1 VSLKVPAFMPKGQYS
16 SSSDYPPLRS
26 FVVQL
31 FLVLAA
37 LSGVFMAGTIR
48 QGATGIFLTVAGAA
62 MVCLAPNRVVPW
74 RYWILCGGLMLSASL
89 SLLPQGW
96 FYQPAWRVGLQE
108 YQGLPPLLQVSLAP
122 RETIYWMM
130 LLAGALL
137 TGLFSLGHPVRSGVK
152 IYIALLGALGCATY
166 ALLAIYSKKT
176 GWDYPFMPK
185 NIFAPP
191 DFGFFPNR
199 NHTAAFLV
207 TGAVL
212 ALGIVRT
219 SWIEKRPL
227 AFVLGAGV
235 IATCSYAL
243 LFESTSR
250 GGVVFL
256 VAGMLVWLAMLGKGH
271 RSSALVVSVLALGF
285 LVAGIFFST
294 ESQARDRV
302 LEFFGVSSKVSE
314 SAEQKHGP
322 AFSDFRSKI
331 FRDAVKIVRDY
342 PITGTGL
349 GTFAYVA
356 PFYVDASIDEAIPI
370 HPESDWLMVACESG
384 LLFLLC
390 AFGLLVVLIQ
400 DMLPLRRSV
409 TWPLRWAIISAALAS
424 ILHAMVDVPIHR
436 VELGWWILILAGLA
450 FGNPAP
456 TGTERNKSW
465 WTQRLIFGAGGA
477 GCLALGLLLIRS
489 QWFGEVPFPPYR
501 ASIAINQM
509 RQLAEKGL
517 FLEAANL
524 ARSEIPLS
532 PMSVGLYRELGYREI
547 KSGGNPIVADAVF
560 SAERAL
566 NPVSS
571 RLAFDQGMLWLGDD
585 PKRTAKL
592 WVESMKRH
600 LRIQKGG
607 AYSNPEELFG
617 RMLSHA
623 HQHPEMLP
631 ILEECSRMTPGLW
644 MVWIGSAS
652 PDNIEQ
658 AALNKEFVASL
669 DAPSRQKFIQAWWN
683 RGNKDALEKF
693 LAENPD
699 WEEAAWG
706 LRVRQMLAKKEFQ
719 RAVEAA
725 QKRYAIDLNLPTL
738 RPEQLAQ
745 RNPPPGLA
753 ESVAYYI
760 SQSNHVSA
768 RRMIAESI
776 RAKEVEG
783 FRLQCA
789 LAIQVGDWLAA
800 WEAMEG
806 ILSQSNRANLP

>member
-1 VSLKVPAFMPKGQYS
+1 M
-16 SSSDYPPLRS
+16 
-26 FVVQL
+26 
-31 FLVLAA
+31 FLILAA
-37 LSGVFMAGTIR
+37 LAGVFLAGSIR
-48 QGATGIFLTVAGAA
+48 QGSTGIFLAVAGAA
-62 MVCLAPNRVVPW
+62 MVLLSPNRVVPW
-74 RYWILCGGLMLSASL
+74 RYWLLCGGLMLSASL
-89 SLLPQGW
+89 SLLPQAW
-96 FYQPAWRVGLQE
+96 FHTPLWRVGLQE
-108 YQGLPPLLQVSLAP
+108 NQGLPPLLQVSLAP
-122 RETIYWMM
+122 RETIYWML

-152 IYIALLGALGCATY
+152 IFIALLGAMGCAAY
-166 ALLAIYSKKT
+166 ALLAIHAKKT
-176 GWDYPFMPK
+176 GWDYPFTPK

-212 ALGIVRT
+212 SLGIVRT
-219 SWIEKRPL
+219 AWMEKRSI
-227 AFVLGAGV
+227 AFVLGAAVMGV
-235 IATCSYAL
+235 CSYAL

-256 VAGMLVWLAMLGKGH
+256 LAGLLVWLAMLGRGH
-271 RSSALVVSVLALGF
+271 RSSALVVSVLAVGF
-285 LVAGIFFST
+285 LVAGIFFSS

-302 LEFFGVSSKVSE
+302 LEFFGVSSMVSE
-314 SAEQKHGP
+314 SAEQKSGA

-331 FRDAVKIVRDY
+331 FRDSVKIVRDY

-349 GTFAYVA
+349 GTYSYVV

-370 HPESDWLMVACESG
+370 HPESDWLMTACESG

-390 AFGLLVVLIQ
+390 AFGLLVVLIR
-400 DMLPLRRSV
+400 DMLPFRRSA
-409 TWPLRWAIISAALAS
+409 TWPLRWGIISAVLAA
-424 ILHAMVDVPIHR
+424 ILHAIVDVPIHR
-436 VELGWWILILAGLA
+436 VELGWWILVLAGLA

-501 ASIAINQM
+501 AAIAVNQM
-509 RQLAEKGL
+509 RQLVEKGL
-517 FLEAANL
+517 VVEATNL

-532 PMSVGLYRELGYREI
+532 PMSTGLYRELGYREI
-547 KSGGNPIVADAVF
+547 KNGGDPIVAEAVF
-560 SAERAL
+560 AAERAL

-571 RLAFDQGMLWLGDD
+571 KLVFDQGMLWLGDD
-585 PKRTAKL
+585 PKQTARL

-607 AYSNPEELFG
+607 SYSYPEELFG
-617 RMLSHA
+617 RMLGPA
-623 HQHPEMLP
+623 RTHPEMLP
-631 ILEECSRMTPGLW
+631 ILEECSRMTPSLW
-644 MVWIGSAS
+644 MIWIGSTS
-652 PDNIEQ
+652 PEKIEQ
-658 AALNKEFVASL
+658 AATNKDFLATL
-669 DAPSRQKFIQAWWN
+669 DAPASQKFLQAWWN

-699 WEEAAWG
+699 WEDAAWG
-706 LRVRQMLAKKEFQ
+706 LRVRQMLAKKEYQ

-725 QKRYAIDLNLPTL
+725 QKRYAIDLNLPKLT
-738 RPEQLAQ
+738 PEQLAQ
-745 RNPPPGLA
+745 KTPPPGLA
-753 ESVAYYI
+753 ESVAYYTA
-760 SQSNHVSA
+760 QGNHVSA
-768 RRMIAESI
+768 RRLIAESLL
-776 RAKEVEG
+776 AKDAEG

-789 LAIQVGDWLAA
+789 LAIQVGDWPTA
-800 WEAMEG
+800 WKAMEG
-806 ILSQSNRANLP
+806 LLSRTNRSNLP

>member
-1 VSLKVPAFMPKGQYS
+1 MPNGPNS
-16 SSSDYPPLRS
+16 SHPDYPPFRS
-26 FVVQL
+26 LVVQF
-31 FLVLAA
+31 FLILAA
-37 LSGVFMAGTIR
+37 LAGVFLAGSIR
-48 QGATGIFLTVAGAA
+48 QGSTGIFLAVAGAA
-62 MVCLAPNRVVPW
+62 MVFLSPNRVVPW
-74 RYWILCGGLMLSASL
+74 RYWLLCGGLMLSASL
-89 SLLPQGW
+89 SLLPQAW
-96 FYQPAWRVGLQE
+96 FHTPLWRVGLQE
-108 YQGLPPLLQVSLAP
+108 NQGLPPLLQVSLAP

-152 IYIALLGALGCATY
+152 IFIALLGALGCAAY
-166 ALLAIYSKKT
+166 ALLALHAKKT
-176 GWDYPFMPK
+176 GWDYPFAPK

-212 ALGIVRT
+212 SLGIVRT
-219 SWIEKRPL
+219 AWMEKRSI
-227 AFVLGAGV
+227 AFVLGAAVMGV
-235 IATCSYAL
+235 CSYAL

-256 VAGMLVWLAMLGKGH
+256 LAGLLVWLAMLGRGH
-271 RSSALVVSVLALGF
+271 RSSALVVSVLAVGF

-302 LEFFGVSSKVSE
+302 LEFFGVSSMVSE
-314 SAEQKHGP
+314 SAEPKSGA

-331 FRDAVKIVRDY
+331 FRDSVKIVRDY

-349 GTFAYVA
+349 GTYSYVV

-390 AFGLLVVLIQ
+390 AFGLLVVLIR
-400 DMLPLRRSV
+400 DMLPFRRSA
-409 TWPLRWAIISAALAS
+409 TWPLRWGIISAVLAA
-424 ILHAMVDVPIHR
+424 ILHAIVDVPIHR
-436 VELGWWILILAGLA
+436 VELGWWILVLAGLA

-501 ASIAINQM
+501 AAIAVNQM
-509 RQLAEKGL
+509 RQLVENGL
-517 FLEAANL
+517 VVEATNL

-532 PMSVGLYRELGYREI
+532 PMSTGLYRELGYREI
-547 KSGGNPIVADAVF
+547 KNGGDPIVAEAVF
-560 SAERAL
+560 AAERAL

-571 RLAFDQGMLWLGDD
+571 KLAFDQGLLWLGDD
-585 PKRTAKL
+585 PKRTARL

-607 AYSNPEELFG
+607 AYSYPEELFG
-617 RMLSHA
+617 RMLSQA
-623 HQHPEMLP
+623 RNHPEMLP
-631 ILEECSRMTPGLW
+631 ILEECSRMTPSLW
-644 MVWIGSAS
+644 MVWISSTS
-652 PDNIEQ
+652 PEKIEQ
-658 AALNKEFVASL
+658 AASNKDFLATL
-669 DAPSRQKFIQAWWN
+669 DAPARQKFLQAWWN
-683 RGNKDALEKF
+683 RGNKDALKKF

-699 WEEAAWG
+699 WEDAAWG
-706 LRVRQMLAKKEFQ
+706 LRVRQMLAKKEYQ

-725 QKRYAIDLNLPTL
+725 QKRYKIDLSLPKLT
-738 RPEQLAQ
+738 PEQLAQ
-745 RNPPPGLA
+745 KTPPPGLA
-753 ESVAYYI
+753 ESVAYYTA
-760 SQSNHVSA
+760 QGNHVSA
-768 RRMIAESI
+768 RRLIAESLQ
-776 RAKEVEG
+776 AKDAEG

-789 LAIQVGDWLAA
+789 LAIQVGDWPTA
-800 WEAMEG
+800 WKAMEG
-806 ILSQSNRANLP
+806 LLSRTNRSNLP

>member
-1 VSLKVPAFMPKGQYS
+1 MPNGQHS
-16 SSSDYPPLRS
+16 SSPDYPPFRS
-26 FVVQL
+26 LVVQL

-37 LSGVFMAGTIR
+37 LAGVFVAGTIR
-48 QGATGIFLTVAGAA
+48 QGATGIFLTAAGAA
-62 MVCLAPNRVVPW
+62 MVFLAPNRVVPW
-74 RYWILCGGLMLSASL
+74 RYWMLCGGLMLSASL
-89 SLLPQGW
+89 SLLPQSW
-96 FYQPAWRVGLQE
+96 FYAPPWRIGLQE

-152 IYIALLGALGCATY
+152 IYIALLGALGCAAY
-166 ALLAIYSKKT
+166 ALVAIYAKKT
-176 GWDYPFMPK
+176 GWEYPFTPK
-185 NIFAPP
+185 NVFAPP

-207 TGAVL
+207 TGAIL

-219 SWIEKRPL
+219 AWTEKRPL

-235 IATCSYAL
+235 IGSCSYAL

-256 VAGMLVWLAMLGKGH
+256 VTGMLVWLAMLGKGH

-302 LEFFGVSSKVSE
+302 LEFFGVSSMVSE
-314 SAEQKHGP
+314 SAEEKPGA

-331 FRDAVKIVRDY
+331 FRDSVKIVRDY
-342 PITGTGL
+342 PITGIGL
-349 GTFAYVA
+349 GTFGYVA

-384 LLFLLC
+384 LLLLLC
-390 AFGLLVVLIQ
+390 AFGLLVVLIR
-400 DMLPLRRSV
+400 DMLPFRRSA
-409 TWPLRWAIISAALAS
+409 TWPLRWGIISAALAA
-424 ILHAMVDVPIHR
+424 ILHGMVDVPIHR
-436 VELGWWILILAGLA
+436 VELGWWILVLGGLA

-477 GCLALGLLLIRS
+477 GCLALGLLLLRS

-501 ASIAINQM
+501 AAIAVNQM

-517 FLEAANL
+517 FEEATNL

-532 PMSVGLYRELGYREI
+532 PMSAGLYRELGYREL
-547 KSGGNPIVADAVF
+547 KNGGNPIVADAVF
-560 SAERAL
+560 AAERAL

-571 RLAFDQGMLWLGDD
+571 RLAFDQGMLWLRDD

-607 AYSNPEELFG
+607 AYSYPEELYG
-617 RMLSHA
+617 RMLGQA
-623 HQHPEMLP
+623 RQYPEMLP

-652 PDNIEQ
+652 PEKIEQ
-658 AALNKEFVASL
+658 AAANKEFLARL
-669 DAPSRQKFIQAWWN
+669 DAPERQKFLQSWWN
-683 RGNKDALEKF
+683 RGNKEALEKF

-699 WEEAAWG
+699 WEDAAWG
-706 LRVRQMLAKKEFQ
+706 LRVRQMLAKKEYQ

-725 QKRYAIDLNLPTL
+725 QKRYAIDLNLPVLT
-738 RPEQLAQ
+738 PEQLAQ
-745 RNPPPGLA
+745 RYPPPGIA
-753 ESVAYYI
+753 ESVAYYTA
-760 SQSNHVSA
+760 QGNHVSA
-768 RRMIAESI
+768 RRIISESTQ
-776 RAKEVEG
+776 AKEAEG

-789 LAIQVGDWLAA
+789 LAIEVGDWPTA
-800 WEAMEG
+800 WKAMEG
-806 ILSQSNRANLP
+806 ILSQTQRGNLP

>member
-1 VSLKVPAFMPKGQYS
+1 MQKGQIS
-16 SSSDYPPLRS
+16 SSRDYPPFRS
-26 FVVQL
+26 LAVQL

-37 LSGVFMAGTIR
+37 LAGVLIAGTIR

-62 MVCLAPNRVVPW
+62 MVFLAPNRVVPW
-74 RYWILCGGLMLSASL
+74 RYWILCAGLMLSASL
-89 SLLPQGW
+89 SLLPQAW
-96 FYQPAWRVGLQE
+96 FYTPPWRVGLQE

-166 ALLAIYSKKT
+166 ALIAIYAKKT
-176 GWDYPFMPK
+176 GWDYPFTPK
-185 NIFAPP
+185 NVFAPP

-207 TGAVL
+207 TGAIL
-212 ALGIVRT
+212 SLGIVRT
-219 SWIEKRPL
+219 AWTEKRPL
-227 AFVLGAGV
+227 AFALGAVVIGV
-235 IATCSYAL
+235 CPYAL

-250 GGVVFL
+250 GGVIFL

-271 RSSALVVSVLALGF
+271 RSSALVLSVLALGF
-285 LVAGIFFST
+285 FVAGIFFST

-302 LEFFGVSSKVSE
+302 LEFFGVSSMVSE
-314 SAEQKHGP
+314 SPEQKPGA

-331 FRDAVKIVRDY
+331 FRDSVKIVRDY

-349 GTFAYVA
+349 GTFGYVA

-384 LLFLLC
+384 LLFLIC
-390 AFGLLVVLIQ
+390 AFVLLVLLIR
-400 DMLPLRRSV
+400 DMLPLRRSA
-409 TWPLRWAIISAALAS
+409 TWPLRWGIISAALAA

-436 VELGWWILILAGLA
+436 VELGWWILVLGGLA
-450 FGNPAP
+450 FGSPAP
-456 TGTERNKSW
+456 TGTRRNKSW

-477 GCLALGLLLIRS
+477 GCLALGLLLLRS

-501 ASIAINQM
+501 AAIAVNQM
-509 RQLAEKGL
+509 RQLADKGL
-517 FLEAANL
+517 FQEAANL

-532 PMSVGLYRELGYREI
+532 PMSAGLYRELGYREI
-547 KSGGNPIVADAVF
+547 KIGGDPIVADAVF
-560 SAERAL
+560 AAERAL

-585 PKRTAKL
+585 PKRTARL

-607 AYSNPEELFG
+607 AYSYPEELYG
-617 RMLSHA
+617 RMLGHA
-623 HQHPEMLP
+623 RKHPEMLP

-644 MVWIGSAS
+644 MVWIGRAS
-652 PDNIEQ
+652 PEKIEQ
-658 AALNKEFVASL
+658 AAANKKFLASL
-669 DAPSRQKFIQAWWN
+669 DAPARQKFLQSWWN
-683 RGNKDALEKF
+683 LGNKDVLEKF

-699 WEEAAWG
+699 WEDAAWG
-706 LRVRQMLAKKEFQ
+706 LRVRQMLAKKEYQ

-725 QKRYAIDLNLPTL
+725 QKLYAIDLNLPTL
-738 RPEQLAQ
+738 TPEQLAK
-745 RNPPPGLA
+745 RNPPSGLA
-753 ESVAYYI
+753 ESVAYYTA
-760 SQSNHVSA
+760 QGNHVSA
-768 RRMIAESI
+768 RRMIAESTQ
-776 RAKEVEG
+776 AKEAEG

-789 LAIQVGDWLAA
+789 LAIQVGDWPTA
-800 WEAMEG
+800 WKAMEG
-806 ILSQSNRANLP
+806 LLSRTNRFNLP